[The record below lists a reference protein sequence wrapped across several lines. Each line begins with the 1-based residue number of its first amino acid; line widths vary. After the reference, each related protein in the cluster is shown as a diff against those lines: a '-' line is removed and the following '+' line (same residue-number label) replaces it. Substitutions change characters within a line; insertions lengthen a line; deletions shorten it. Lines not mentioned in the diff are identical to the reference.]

1 MALRLYRL
9 TFQLPSKN
17 VKVHTSYEVKHV
29 KQHCNGYKTDGPT
42 VSTDALQAKL
52 GEMCEVL
59 DQMNGSHKL
68 AKTAK
73 SLGRKYLLSAL
84 FFFSSPS
91 GQNNNNHMQS
101 YIYIYMIINI

>member
-1 MALRLYRL
+1 MALWLYRL

-29 KQHCNGYKTDGPT
+29 KQHCNGYKRM
-42 VSTDALQAKL
+42 VQRLQAKL

-73 SLGRKYLLSAL
+73 SLGRKYLLSP
-84 FFFSSPS
+84 FFFES
-91 GQNNNNHMQS
+91 
-101 YIYIYMIINI
+101 IRAE